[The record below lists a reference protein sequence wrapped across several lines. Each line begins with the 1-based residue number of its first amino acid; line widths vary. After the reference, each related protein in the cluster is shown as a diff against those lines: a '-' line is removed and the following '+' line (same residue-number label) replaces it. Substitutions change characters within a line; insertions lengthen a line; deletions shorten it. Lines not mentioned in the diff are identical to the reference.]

1 MSDVRP
7 FPAAIPIVGQP
18 VVVLGWTLV
27 VNARCQCDR
36 PTVVQLVIAQSE
48 LGRNANL
55 GMCPHC
61 ARQMHIAQVTMDAQ
75 GQLQFG
81 LQLGAS
87 TPTPVGATS

>member
-1 MSDVRP
+1 MSDVRA
-7 FPAAIPIVGQP
+7 FPAVPIVGQP

-36 PTVVQLVIAQSE
+36 PQVVQLVIAQGE

-55 GMCPHC
+55 GMCPSC
-61 ARQMHIAQVTMDAQ
+61 GRALHIAQLTMDAH

-81 LQLGAS
+81 LQ
-87 TPTPVGATS
+87 VGAAPPAPIGSAS